1 LTVDHPSSAHA
12 DPASSSSRVKA
23 DLTLLTVAVVWGSAF
38 SAQRVVAAHVG
49 FFLYN
54 GLRFLLGALTLLPM
68 MRGRWR
74 ALDRIESRRMEW
86 RGGLLAGLLLAGASA
101 LQQAGLRFTTAGKA
115 GFITGLY
122 VVLVPLFL
130 AVGWR
135 RWPRPAAW
143 VASLLAAT
151 GLFLLNA
158 ERALTLSLGDGLE
171 AAGAALWALHLILIG
186 RLANHVDSLRLA
198 WVQYL
203 VCGLSSTALGLGLEA
218 HTLPGLATAWW
229 AVIYG
234 GVLSVGL
241 GFTLQVV
248 GQKVA
253 PATDAA
259 IILST
264 EAVFAALFGWLLLGE
279 TLSARQM
286 AGCGLMLGGMVLA
299 QLPVLNPPAVQHR

>member
-1 LTVDHPSSAHA
+1 
-12 DPASSSSRVKA
+12 
-23 DLTLLTVAVVWGSAF
+23 
-38 SAQRVVAAHVG
+38 
-49 FFLYN
+49 
-54 GLRFLLGALTLLPM
+54 M
-68 MRGRWR
+68 
-74 ALDRIESRRMEW
+74 
-86 RGGLLAGLLLAGASA
+86 
-101 LQQAGLRFTTAGKA
+101 
-115 GFITGLY
+115 
-122 VVLVPLFL
+122 
-130 AVGWR
+130 
-135 RWPRPAAW
+135 
-143 VASLLAAT
+143 
-151 GLFLLNA
+151 
-158 ERALTLSLGDGLE
+158 SLGDGLE
-171 AAGAALWALHLILIG
+171 AAGAVLWALHLILIG
-186 RLANHVDSLRLA
+186 RLANHADSLRLA

-299 QLPVLNPPAVQHR
+299 QLPVLNPPATSHESIT